1 MFDPLKVW
9 DVKLS
14 QRSFIRFKKRSGSR
28 IKNWRTPTVTLFRE
42 EDFPVTTTLFYM
54 DKVSGK
60 FSKFAAIPFYWN
72 FPKTFWNIYKYS
84 SSFISTNKSFI
95 NVLNQQ
101 NQLTSIPPE
110 YTRKPKIKL
119 VELIATFFS
128 NRKYTDFYSI
138 RKKDRII

>member
-72 FPKTFWNIYKYS
+72 FPETFWNIKKYS

-95 NVLNQQ
+95 NVLK
-101 NQLTSIPPE
+101 SAKSAHF
-110 YTRKPKIKL
+110 YTPWIHQKTKDKIGRVDCHIFFKQKL
-119 VELIATFFS
+119 YRFL
-128 NRKYTDFYSI
+128 FY
-138 RKKDRII
+138 